1 VPTDNPPGGEKSAR
15 HKFKEFFM
23 IARYVQKGEAIDYR
37 PSEAVAAGDVVV
49 LGNLVGIARL
59 DIAANTLGSLAVVG
73 VFDVEKATGVVTL
86 GAAVYWDATNHK
98 ATTTATGNPYL
109 GKAVLAA
116 ESADEQVRVLLN
128 APFVAVAG
136 E

>member
-1 VPTDNPPGGEKSAR
+1 
-15 HKFKEFFM
+15 M

-37 PSEAVAAGDVVV
+37 PSEAVAAGEVVV
-49 LGNLVGIARL
+49 LGSLVGIARL
-59 DIAANTLGSLAVVG
+59 DIAADALGALAVVG
-73 VFDVEKATGVVTL
+73 CYDVAKATGAVTV

-116 ESADEQVRVLLN
+116 ESADELVRVLLN

>member
-1 VPTDNPPGGEKSAR
+1 
-15 HKFKEFFM
+15 M

-37 PSEAVAAGDVVV
+37 PSEAVAAGDVV
-49 LGNLVGIARL
+49 GNLVGIARL

-73 VFDVEKATGVVTL
+73 VFDVEKAAGAVTV
-86 GAAVYWDATNHK
+86 GAAVYWDAANHK
-98 ATTTATGNPYL
+98 ATTTSTGNPYL